1 MKTNKRNS
9 VLVKNT
15 DASQKK
21 LILLYSGFF
30 AVMALLIYGVF
41 FGLNGRSL
49 VWCADGMSQHCL
61 ALAYYGEYLRTILKN
76 IFIEHSFVIPMFDFS
91 IGYGADIVATLHY
104 YAIGDPLNLL
114 AVFFDY
120 KHIEYLYGFIVVA
133 RMYLAG
139 LTFSFFMYS
148 KKKDICAVCTG
159 AVAYAFTGFCIYAGV
174 RHPFFI
180 TGLVYCPLVLMGIDR
195 VFEGK
200 SPLLYILS
208 LAFAVF
214 TNFYSAYMIC
224 IFMVIYAIIVYLF
237 NYMKNGA
244 KFFFATV
251 GKFALFTVNAMLI
264 PMIIF
269 LPQIYNTLAVDR
281 LNADNA
287 VDLFFPPAYYA
298 SMLDTI
304 TSSKNADQ
312 WLVLGFGGITVLSV
326 LFLFVRAKKYK
337 VALVSLAVTVVMMM
351 FPFFGHVLN
360 GFAYVTNRWSWV
372 IALIAS
378 AAVVFAY
385 DEMFELSKKERK
397 WLLVAAGLYF
407 VAVYAVLRSRS
418 ELTMI
423 MLAVMFAGLVI
434 VLGYESIGINKKW
447 GQRVLSVLVA
457 FCAFTQGM
465 YVYADREGA
474 YVDQFMKTGDV
485 YDYMVLNT
493 ASAALKAYG
502 DEEDFYRAD
511 VYKKYIYNASLL
523 NDTNS
528 TSSFFSIANPYTSKF
543 LKEIGLNMLFEQQ
556 VNNLN
561 NRIIPAWLTGS
572 KYKINGESPMK
583 SGFYTYV
590 DHKYAFVN
598 DIVVNANG
606 QGSSYVRS
614 ATTSSVDA
622 LSEYELY
629 ETEYYM
635 PMGYTYDSTMTR
647 DEYEVLSPV
656 EKQNVLLQTA
666 VVDDVDGLKESAVR
680 TDDVKRYN
688 IFDYAQSTNGIVVE
702 NNQITVTDNKAVLS
716 FRIPVQYESEIYAEA
731 IDFDVEFIS
740 YYDKVNADLQSKFDY
755 VKEMTGS
762 TAEYKL
768 DPLSER
774 RLNRA
779 EFYYTTPATAQVL
792 INTGLAAQSSFT
804 YYTPKNAFY
813 SGLDT
818 YVVNL
823 GYASSGSED
832 DILVELTFKD
842 VGVYKFGE
850 FNICYQSLLNTKT
863 DSEKRRENVLEN
875 VEITDNENTVKGT
888 ITLDETK
895 LLATQIP
902 YSEGWTAIVD
912 GEKAE
917 VLNVNTMFCGL
928 LLEPGEHTV
937 EFKYVTPYAYYA
949 LAMTVAG
956 VIMLI
961 VTVLIF
967 RKKEKLIQPVIMQ
980 ENEEIL

>member
-1 MKTNKRNS
+1 MKKNEKKS
-9 VLVKNT
+9 VLVKNR
-15 DASQKK
+15 DGSQKK

-49 VWCADGMSQHCL
+49 VWANDGMSQHCL

-91 IGYGADIVATLHY
+91 IGYGADIIATLHY

-114 AVFFDY
+114 SVFFDY

-139 LTFSFFMYS
+139 LTFSLFMYS
-148 KKKDICAVCTG
+148 KKKDVNAVCTG
-159 AVAYAFTGFCIYAGV
+159 AIAYAFTGFCIYAGV

-195 VFEGK
+195 VFAGK

-214 TNFYSAYMIC
+214 ANFYSAYMIC

-237 NYMKNGA
+237 NYIKNGV
-244 KFFFATV
+244 KYFFATV

-269 LPQIYNTLAVDR
+269 LPQIYNTLSVDR
-281 LNADNA
+281 LNVDNA
-287 VDLFFPPAYYA
+287 VELFYPPAYYA
-298 SMLDTI
+298 SILDTF
-304 TSSKNADQ
+304 TSSKNADH

-337 VALVSLAVTVVMMM
+337 VMLVGFAVSVVLMM

-360 GFAYVTNRWSWV
+360 GFAYVTNRWSWI

-397 WLLVAAGLYF
+397 WFLFAAGLYF
-407 VAVYAVLRSRS
+407 VAVYSVLRSRS

-447 GQRVLSVLVA
+447 GQRILSVLVA

-465 YVYADREGA
+465 YVYADREGS
-474 YVDQFMKTGDV
+474 YIDQFMKTGDV
-485 YDYMVLNT
+485 YDYMVSNT
-493 ASAALKAYG
+493 ASAVLKTYG
-502 DEEDFYRAD
+502 DEEEFYRSD
-511 VYKKYIYNASLL
+511 IYKKYIYNASLL

-528 TSSFFSIANPYTSKF
+528 TSFFFSIANPYMSKF

-556 VNNLN
+556 INNLN
-561 NRIIPAWLTGS
+561 NRIILEWLTGS

-583 SGFYTYV
+583 PGFYTYV

-598 DIVVNANG
+598 DITVNANG

-614 ATTSSVDA
+614 ATTSGVDA
-622 LSEYELY
+622 VSTYELY
-629 ETEYYM
+629 KTDYYM
-635 PMGYTYDSTMTR
+635 PMGYTYDSVMSR
-647 DEYEVLSPV
+647 AEYETLSPV
-656 EKQNVLLQTA
+656 EKQNVLLQSA
-666 VVDDVDGLKESAVR
+666 VVDGAEGLKEHNVR
-680 TDDVKRYN
+680 FDDVKRYN
-688 IFDYAQSTNGIVVE
+688 IFDYAQSTDKILVE
-702 NNQITVTDNKAVLS
+702 NNQITVTDKDAILEFDVPMEN
-716 FRIPVQYESEIYAEA
+716 ESEIYAEA
-731 IDFDVEFIS
+731 INFDVEFIS
-740 YYDKVNADLQSKFDY
+740 FYDEVNAELQRKIDY
-755 VKEMTGS
+755 VKEVTGS
-762 TAEYKL
+762 DAEYKL

-774 RLNRA
+774 RLNRS

-792 INTGLAAQSSFT
+792 IKTSLTPENSFT

-823 GYASSGSED
+823 GYVSAEDRD
-832 DILVELTFKD
+832 DITVKLSFKD
-842 VGVYKFGE
+842 PGVYKFEE
-850 FNICYQSLLNTKT
+850 FNICYQSLLNTKL
-863 DSEKRRENVLEN
+863 DSENRTADVLEN
-875 VEITDNENTVKGT
+875 VEIINNENTVKGT
-888 ITLDETK
+888 ISLDETK

-912 GEKAE
+912 GEEAE

-937 EFKYVTPYAYYA
+937 EFNYVTPYAYYA
-949 LAMTVAG
+949 VGMTVAG
-956 VIMLI
+956 LVLLVVIFF
-961 VTVLIF
+961 VY
-967 RKKEKLIQPVIMQ
+967 RKKEKQTEVVTTE
-980 ENEEIL
+980 ENEEI